1 MSRKR
6 IPPELKRK
14 TWAEGTMWELLVAA
28 DLLPYRHSSP
38 LGDLVMTKRERR
50 ELWKER
56 ELLRRTRT
64 SYILPRPG
72 MERRSPQPWLFIKA
86 ERGSYYRVGEEG
98 EIDRYGSCTLSFG
111 SGSVTERGW
120 YPSTLRG
127 VRWLQLV
134 AISRHVQTLQRQEV
148 LAASTV
154 ELAPLLAEAVD
165 HEPPAGQLR
174 LF

>member
-14 TWAEGTMWELLVAA
+14 TWAEGTVWELLVAA
-28 DLLPYRHSSP
+28 DLLPYRHSSS
-38 LGDLVMTKRERR
+38 LGDLGMTKRERR
-50 ELWKER
+50 EWWEEK
-56 ELLRRTRT
+56 ELLQRTRL
-64 SYILPRPG
+64 SYILPPPG
-72 MERRSPQPWLFIKA
+72 TERQPPQPWLFIKA
-86 ERGSYYRVGEEG
+86 ENGGFYRIGETG
-98 EIDRYGSCTLSFG
+98 EIDRYSSRTLSFG

-134 AISRHVQTLQRQEV
+134 AISRHVQTLQRQEG